1 MGRLK
6 KNEEIIIEKMG
17 RKLVWHDE
25 FSGSK
30 LDKTK
35 WTTERL
41 MYNPEL
47 IYDNSENN
55 LRVEN
60 GMLHLQVNRIE
71 DIISTCHSVT
81 TKHTMLFRYGYVEM
95 RARVPFRHGAW
106 PSFWMKGD
114 TPFLRKADG
123 RNNWFPETDIF
134 EVFSSM
140 NKLEYN
146 LHKWSRFDD
155 GKHAM
160 LPGGEGN
167 MVRNFTFGAD
177 QDPNDYHIYGFE
189 WNEHTMSFY
198 VDDIKYDEIIIDE
211 TNNFNSHII
220 DGMGG
225 FHDYA
230 FLIINNE
237 IFTENHSWYPEG
249 APITPEDPTPTYTI
263 DWIRLYQDKN
273 NIKIHLKDEIQKYE

>member
-134 EVFSSM
+134 EVFSSKDKASP
-140 NKLEYN
+140 NIHRWGNNNGESW
-146 LHKWSRFDD
+146 HE
-155 GKHAM
+155 M
-160 LPGGEGN
+160 LSGTENGQC
-167 MVRNFTFGAD
+167 RNFTFENPD
-177 QDPNDYHIYGFE
+177 NLNDEFHIYGMLWEEHSIKFSVDGDFYFE
-189 WNEHTMSFY
+189 AP
-198 VDDIKYDEIIIDE
+198 IDE
-211 TNNFNSHII
+211 RSSLNNDTCN
-220 DGMGG
+220 DMMG
-225 FHDYA
+225 FHDPQY
-230 FLIINNE
+230 LIINNE
-237 IFTENHSWYPEG
+237 VFTSNLEWYPEG
-249 APITPEDPTPTYTI
+249 SALTSNDQMPIDYYV
-263 DWIRLYQDKN
+263 DYVRLYQRGGSETLYLCDAFK
-273 NIKIHLKDEIQKYE
+273 